1 MKESVQPNIYLL
13 SISNYRS
20 FSSFNYTMIEKL
32 KIRCDGKFTY
42 NNMYQRDFDQMV
54 KGLKLLMATLCQT
67 IFSILWEIQGDYYVV
82 LFVLRPCS
90 IRS

>member
-20 FSSFNYTMIEKL
+20 LSSFNYTMIEKL
-32 KIRCDGKFTY
+32 KIRCDDKFTCD
-42 NNMYQRDFDQMV
+42 NMYPRDFDQMV
-54 KGLKLLMATLCQT
+54 KGLKFLTANLCQN
-67 IFSILWEIQGDYYVV
+67 IFSILWEMQGYYYVV